1 MSLKLL
7 LNNLVKKSSWF
18 YDNQFKDCEKF
29 WKGFGHNLDMINLG
43 SNSGKFAFDYSETSS
58 IKAANLATG
67 PQPLIMDY
75 GIFLTY
81 GGCLKEGG
89 IVLIPLCPFSSMVG
103 ANIYVENRFYSI
115 LPDKFIPD
123 AQYKQRKLTESYL
136 NDAYKYYPLFQ
147 LYVEL
152 KTKAKR
158 MFYINIREKK
168 IDFVADAKRWVD
180 NWKAEFSITNL
191 DDPITS
197 KNLKSFNESSAILN
211 KLLHAIIN
219 KGYKPCIVIPPISS
233 ELSAKLTIKMRQ
245 SYITNYIERARQ
257 DISVPFYSYID
268 DQEFSNDHSLFMNSF
283 LMNKKGAKL
292 FTKRVLKDL
301 NLIY

>member
-7 LNNLVKKSSWF
+7 LNNLVKRTSWF
-18 YDNQFKDCEKF
+18 YEGQFKDCEKF
-29 WKGFGHNLDMINLG
+29 WNGFGHNLDVINLG
-43 SNSGKFAFDYSETSS
+43 SNSGMYAFDYSETS

-81 GGCLKEGG
+81 GDCLKKGG
-89 IVLIPLCPFSSMVG
+89 SVLIPLCPFSSMVG
-103 ANIYVENRFYSI
+103 AKIFVENRYYSI

-123 AQYKQRKLTESYL
+123 AQYKQRKLSESYL

-147 LYVEL
+147 LYVES
-152 KTKAKR
+152 KKKAKEL
-158 MFYINIREKK
+158 FLFKKKDNDINFI
-168 IDFVADAKRWVD
+168 ADAKRWVED
-180 NWKAEFSITNL
+180 WKAEFSIINL

-233 ELSAKLTIKMRQ
+233 ELSAELTIKMRQ